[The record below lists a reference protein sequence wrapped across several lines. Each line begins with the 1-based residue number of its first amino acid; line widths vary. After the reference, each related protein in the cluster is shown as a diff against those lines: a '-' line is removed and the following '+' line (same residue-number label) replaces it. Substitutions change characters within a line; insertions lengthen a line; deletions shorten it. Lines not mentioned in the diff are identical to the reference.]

1 MKRFSTLISPEEL
14 KENLAAPE
22 LRLVDCR
29 ASLQD
34 RDAGCK
40 AYRDAHL
47 PGAVFADLESDLSGP
62 VVPGIT
68 GRHPLP
74 SVPALVERL
83 RAWGIGNASQVVA
96 YDDASGAF
104 AARLWWL
111 LRFLGHD
118 AVAVLDGGFSAWS
131 AAGYEL
137 TAALPTLA
145 AQDFTPTPRAEWL
158 VTADEVARSSDRTP
172 LFDARAPARFRGDEE
187 PIDPVAGHIPG
198 AQNLPFT
205 ENLRAGRFRPERE
218 LRAAF
223 DAALAGHAAQDA
235 IMYCGSG
242 VTACHNVLAFA
253 HVGLALP
260 RLYAGSWSE
269 WITVPT
275 RPVARG

>member
-1 MKRFSTLISPEEL
+1 MKRFATLISPEEL
-14 KENLAAPE
+14 QQNLAAPE

-34 RDAGCK
+34 RDAGRK
-40 AYRDAHL
+40 AYRAAHL

-62 VVPGIT
+62 VVPGNT

-74 SVPALVERL
+74 PVSALVERL

-96 YDDASGAF
+96 YDDAGGAF

-111 LRFLGHD
+111 LRWLGHD

-131 AAGYEL
+131 AAGYAL
-137 TAALPTLA
+137 TDDEPRPS
-145 AQDFTPTPRAEWL
+145 AQDFTPAARAEWL
-158 VTADEVARSSDRTP
+158 VTADEVARSSDRAS

-218 LRAAF
+218 LRAVF
-223 DAALAGHAAQDA
+223 EAALAGHAAKDA

-253 HVGLALP
+253 HAGLELP

>member
-1 MKRFSTLISPEEL
+1 VKRFSTLISPEEL
-14 KENLAAPE
+14 QQHLAAPE
-22 LRLVDCR
+22 LRIVDCR

-34 RDAGCK
+34 RDAGRQ
-40 AYRDAHL
+40 AYRAAHL
-47 PGAVFADLESDLSGP
+47 PGALFADLEQDLSGP
-62 VVPGIT
+62 IVPGVT

-74 SVPALVERL
+74 SIPTFIERL

-111 LRFLGHD
+111 LRWLGHD

-131 AAGYEL
+131 NAGYAL
-137 TAALPTLA
+137 TSEPPSFA
-145 AQDFTPTPRAEWL
+145 AQDFTPTPHAEWL
-158 VTADEVARSSDRTP
+158 VTADEVAQSSGRAP
-172 LFDARAPARFRGDEE
+172 LFDARARERFRGDEE

-198 AQNLPFT
+198 ARSLPFA
-205 ENLRAGRFRPERE
+205 ENLRSGRFRPAGE
-218 LRAAF
+218 LRTTF
-223 DAALAGHAAQDA
+223 EAALAGHAAQDA

-253 HVGLALP
+253 HAGLPLP

-269 WITVPT
+269 WITVPA
-275 RPVARG
+275 RSVARG

>member
-1 MKRFSTLISPEEL
+1 VKRFATLISPEEL
-14 KENLAAPE
+14 QQNLAAPE

-34 RDAGCK
+34 RDAGRK
-40 AYRDAHL
+40 AYRAAHL

-62 VVPGIT
+62 VVPGNT

-74 SVPALVERL
+74 PVSALVERL

-96 YDDASGAF
+96 YDDAGGAF

-111 LRFLGHD
+111 LRWLGHD

-131 AAGYEL
+131 AAGYAL
-137 TAALPTLA
+137 TDDEPRPS
-145 AQDFTPTPRAEWL
+145 AQDFTPAARAEWL
-158 VTADEVARSSDRTP
+158 VTADEVARSSDRAS

-218 LRAAF
+218 LRAVF
-223 DAALAGHAAQDA
+223 EAALAGHAAKDA

-253 HVGLALP
+253 HAGLELP